1 MVMLARKA
9 QINWKF
15 PIFFCSIQSTKM
27 CIQCMEPP
35 PDTILSMPPPPL
47 PSFLLPKTALIA
59 LAQNESQ
66 PCFATYMCETS
77 PNPRVQQGIEY
88 IELPG
93 QRFDDV
99 WMFVVIASLVGI
111 GLLFTILIFMFM
123 KCRE

>member
-1 MVMLARKA
+1 
-9 QINWKF
+9 
-15 PIFFCSIQSTKM
+15 M
-27 CIQCMEPP
+27 CIHCTEVGPP
-35 PDTILSMPPPPL
+35 PDSILSMPPPPL

-77 PNPRVQQGIEY
+77 PNPRVQSGIEY

-93 QRFDDV
+93 QSVDDV
-99 WMFVVIASLVGI
+99 WLFVVIASVIGI
-111 GLLFTILIFMFM
+111 ILLFTILVFMFL